1 MRIRTFLHR
10 SVAATVATALVAA
23 PMTASAAPSKARHG
37 KTRVTSRVMARV
49 GTLPPG
55 TQRPTREVL
64 LSVGQGE
71 LITLPADVADVW
83 TSNPSAADVYVSSP
97 RQIHLFGKDF
107 GEATLFATSKSGAV
121 IYAANIRVSQNL
133 TSIDRMMK
141 LAMPDNDVKVITTGQ
156 IAVLTGTVA
165 TPDESAQAMRIATA
179 LLNPGVNVS
188 DPAALLKI
196 VVFNRLKTATPLQVN
211 LQVKFAEVSRS
222 FMKTVGNN
230 LLTRDQTGG
239 LGFGAL
245 SGRNPGTIANANTST
260 FPLLDA
266 SSKYGFPAG
275 TISLPFNP
283 ATGEFVIPGTGTAN
297 TFLKG
302 TQFTTL
308 GLAGHILGLDV
319 LSAIDIGET
328 NGQVTTLANPNLTA
342 LSGETGTFLAG
353 GEIPIPVS
361 QGLGAV
367 SVEYKQYGVSLAY
380 TPTVLADGR
389 ISLRVRPEVSQLS
402 SAGAV
407 TINGTTIP
415 ALTTRRAETTVEL
428 GSGQSFMIGGLLQN
442 DHLNSIDKAPGLGDV
457 PVLGAL
463 FRSNEFQRH
472 ETELVIIITPYLV
485 KPVNANEIVLPTD
498 GYKAPTDIDRI
509 LLGKLGGGT
518 TGGDRPKPTMAPPAN
533 AAPAFGDAAPMPGA
547 AVPVLGAA
555 APMLPARAPDQAPV
569 RREVS
574 DQKAPPPEQKS
585 KKGKAL
591 AMPGFSSN

>member
-23 PMTASAAPSKARHG
+23 PMTASAAPRKSRHVA
-37 KTRVTSRVMARV
+37 TRIMARI
-49 GTLPPG
+49 GTPPAG

-71 LITLPADVADVW
+71 LITLPADAADVW
-83 TSNPSAADVYVSSP
+83 TSNAGVADVYVNSA

-141 LAMPDNDVKVITTGQ
+141 LAMPDDDIRVVTTGQ

-165 TPDESAQAMRIATA
+165 TPDDAAQAMRIATA
-179 LLNPGVNVS
+179 LLNPGVNTNES
-188 DPAALLKI
+188 SAQLK
-196 VVFNRLKTATPLQVN
+196 VAVFNRLKTATPLQVN

-222 FMKTVGNN
+222 FLKNIGNN

-239 LGFGAL
+239 LGFGAM
-245 SGRNPGTIANANTST
+245 SGTRTPGTIANANTST

-283 ATGEFVIPGTGTAN
+283 ATGEFVVPGTGTLS
-297 TFLKG
+297 TFTKG
-302 TQFTTL
+302 AQFTSL
-308 GLAGHILGLDV
+308 GIAGHILGLDV
-319 LSAIDIGET
+319 LSAIDLGET
-328 NGQVTTLANPNLTA
+328 DGQVTTLANPNLTA

-353 GEIPIPVS
+353 GEIPIPVAQS
-361 QGLGAV
+361 LGQI
-367 SVEYKQYGVSLAY
+367 SIEYKQYGVSLAY

-407 TINGTTIP
+407 TLSGTTIP

-442 DHLNSIDKAPGLGDV
+442 DHLNTIDKAPGLGDV

-518 TGGDRPKPTMAPPAN
+518 TGGDRPKPTMAPPTN
-533 AAPAFGDAAPMPGA
+533 AAPAFGDAGPTPGTA
-547 AVPVLGAA
+547 APVLGAA
-555 APMLPARAPDQAPV
+555 APMLPVPTPDQAPF

-574 DQKAPPPEQKS
+574 DQKAPPPEQKA
-585 KKGKAL
+585 KKGKAI
-591 AMPGFSSN
+591 AAPGFSSN